1 MNLNS
6 VIKHIDKNSILASRE
21 GVRTMKNAKSW
32 KDFIERY
39 GTLNIHDMGAI
50 GEIIIDKL
58 SGASDEVV
66 ERFKLEIYDLKISA
80 NATHKRGLDTI
91 HSLELRIAK
100 LDDRIVKKN
109 KQLASLKYKLN
120 KKSVEA
126 LKNGVQ
132 LKDNTIINIGRYK
145 LIKEMNNEI

>member
-6 VIKHIDKNSILASRE
+6 VIKHIDKNSLLASRE

-39 GTLNIHDMGAI
+39 GTLNHNDTLAI

-58 SGASDEVV
+58 AGASDEVV
-66 ERFKLEIYDLKISA
+66 EKFKLEIHDLKISA

-100 LDDRIVKKN
+100 QDNRIVKKN

-120 KKSVEA
+120 KKSVET
-126 LKNGVQ
+126 LKSGAK
-132 LKDNTIINIGRYK
+132 LKDNTIINIGNYK
-145 LIKEMNNEI
+145 LIKEVK

>member
-6 VIKHIDKNSILASRE
+6 VIKHIDKNSLLASRE

-32 KDFIERY
+32 KEFIERY

-66 ERFKLEIYDLKISA
+66 ERFKLEIHDLKISA

-91 HSLELRIAK
+91 YNLELRIAK
-100 LDDRIVKKN
+100 QDNRIVKKN
-109 KQLASLKYKLN
+109 KQLANLRYRLDRGN
-120 KKSVEA
+120 FEA
-126 LKNGVQ
+126 LKNGAK
-132 LKDNTIINIGRYK
+132 LKDSTIINFGKYK
-145 LIKEMNNEI
+145 LIKETK

>member
-6 VIKHIDKNSILASRE
+6 VIKHIDKNSLLASRE

-39 GTLNIHDMGAI
+39 GTLNHNDTLAI

-66 ERFKLEIYDLKISA
+66 EKFKLEIHDLKISA

-91 HSLELRIAK
+91 YNLELRIAK
-100 LDDRIVKKN
+100 QDNRIVKKN
-109 KQLASLKYKLN
+109 KQLANLKYKLN
-120 KKSVEA
+120 KKSVET
-126 LKNGVQ
+126 LKNGAQ
-132 LKDNTIINIGRYK
+132 LKDNTIINIGNYK
-145 LIKEMNNEI
+145 LIKEVK

>member
-1 MNLNS
+1 M
-6 VIKHIDKNSILASRE
+6 E
-21 GVRTMKNAKSW
+21 GL
-32 KDFIERY
+32 IERY
-39 GTLNIHDMGAI
+39 GTLNIHDMGAV

-66 ERFKLEIYDLKISA
+66 ERFKLEIHDLKISA

-91 HSLELRIAK
+91 YNLELRIAK
-100 LDDRIVKKN
+100 QDNRIVKKN
-109 KQLASLKYKLN
+109 KQLANLKYKLN

-132 LKDNTIINIGRYK
+132 LKDNTIINIGNYK
-145 LIKEMNNEI
+145 LIKENR

>member
-1 MNLNS
+1 MTLNS
-6 VIKHIDKNSILASRE
+6 VIKYIDKNGILASRD
-21 GVRTMKNAKSW
+21 GVGTMKQSKSW
-32 KDFIERY
+32 SDFIVRF
-39 GTLNIHDMGAI
+39 GTLNMHDMGSI

-58 SGASDEVV
+58 AGASDEVV
-66 ERFKLEIYDLKISA
+66 EKFKLEIYDLKISA

-120 KKSVEA
+120 KKSVET
-126 LKNGVQ
+126 LKSGAK
-132 LKDNTIINIGRYK
+132 LKDNTIINIGNYK
-145 LIKEMNNEI
+145 LIKEVK

>member
-6 VIKHIDKNSILASRE
+6 VIKHIDKNSLLASRE
-21 GVRTMKNAKSW
+21 GVRKMKNAKSW

-39 GTLNIHDMGAI
+39 GNLSIHDMFAV

-66 ERFKLEIYDLKISA
+66 ERFKLEIHDLKISA

-91 HSLELRIAK
+91 YSLELRIAK
-100 LDDRIVKKN
+100 LDDRIAKKN
-109 KQLASLKYKLN
+109 KQLANLRYRLN
-120 KKSVEA
+120 RENIEA
-126 LKNGVQ
+126 LKNGVK
-132 LKDNTIINIGRYK
+132 LNNDTIINIGKYK
-145 LIKEMNNEI
+145 LIKETR